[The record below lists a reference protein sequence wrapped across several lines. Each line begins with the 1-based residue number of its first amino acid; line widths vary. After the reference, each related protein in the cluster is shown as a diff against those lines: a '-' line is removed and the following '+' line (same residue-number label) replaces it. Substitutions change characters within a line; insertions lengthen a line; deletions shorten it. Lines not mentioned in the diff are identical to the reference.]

1 MLAAIIKKIQLILET
16 KKKNTFKYGCIKIC
30 LIYLVI
36 GFIWVYFSDRIINKL
51 VKDSEMLLIISTYKG
66 WIYVIITSAILYL
79 VIRSLLKKV
88 YLAEK
93 KLNKSYEELLEVNK
107 KLECYVERLTDSRE
121 ELRIQY
127 NQIIESEKKLSKS
140 EEKNKAIIKAIPD
153 LLFVVNNEGYFIDC
167 VANDESLLLMPRENF
182 IGKSLWEVLPKEI
195 SKVAYEKIKLV
206 LKHGGLESFEYKFKI
221 SNKELYFELRMVKNN
236 EKEILAISRDI
247 TFKKQSELEFKI
259 SEERYKT
266 LVSEMQQGLVL
277 FEGSDNEEG
286 KIINY
291 KLLDSNASYERLTGL
306 KKEDILGKTLYE
318 IFPNMEKSLVEKIQ
332 RVSITGQ
339 SVHYQRYIKEKDKYY
354 EAIVYRPKKLQFA
367 AILTD
372 ITERKFAEKA
382 LKTSEYNFRNIF
394 ESSSDPILITL
405 DNKIIDCNLAMIEL
419 LGYDSKSSIL
429 HKNPVQFS
437 PEKQP
442 NGESSKEKALEVYKI
457 TMKNRKYKFE
467 WWFKRVD
474 GTLLPAEVMMTT
486 ILHNGKKVFHSLC
499 RDIRERK
506 EMENKLEYL
515 SYHDQLTGLYNR
527 RFFEKELKRLDVGK
541 NLPLTIVMADVNG
554 LKLVNDSFG
563 HAAGDEL
570 LEKVSEVIK
579 KGCRS
584 NDIIARLGG
593 DEFVILLPKTDIYET
608 EQIVKNINAL
618 ALKETVSAVN
628 ISISF
633 GYGTKK
639 KEGEKIEEILK
650 KAEDYM
656 YKKKLF
662 ESPSMRGKT
671 IGAIIN
677 TLHEKN
683 KREEEHSHRVS
694 MLCQDMG
701 HALGLTESET
711 EELKTIGLLHDIGK
725 IAIEENILNKREELT
740 KDEWQ
745 EIKRH
750 PEIGYRILNTVND
763 MLEIA
768 EYVLYHHERWDGKGY
783 PKGLKGEEIPLQSR
797 IITIVDAYDA
807 MTSQRS
813 YRNALQEETAIEELK
828 INSGTQ
834 FDPELVRIFIE
845 KVLNKSFY

>member
-1 MLAAIIKKIQLILET
+1 MYVISGFIWIYFSDKIIKKFV
-16 KKKNTFKYGCIKIC
+16 N
-30 LIYLVI
+30 
-36 GFIWVYFSDRIINKL
+36 DR
-51 VKDSEMLLIISTYKG
+51 EMLIIISTYKG
-66 WIYVIITSAILYL
+66 WLYVIITAPILYL
-79 VIRSLLKKV
+79 VIRSILKKV

-93 KLNKSYEELLEVNK
+93 
-107 KLECYVERLTDSRE
+107 
-121 ELRIQY
+121 
-127 NQIIESEKKLSKS
+127 
-140 EEKNKAIIKAIPD
+140 KNKAIIKAIPD

-167 VANDESLLLMPRENF
+167 VVNDKSLLLMPRENF

-206 LKHGGLESFEYKFKI
+206 LKHGGVESFEYKLKI

-247 TFKKQSELEFKI
+247 TLKKQSELEFKI

-277 FEGSDNEEG
+277 FQGSDNEEE

-306 KKEDILGKTLYE
+306 KKENILGKTLYE
-318 IFPNMEKSLVEKIQ
+318 IFPNMEKSLIKKIQ
-332 RVSITGQ
+332 RVAITGQ

-372 ITERKFAEKA
+372 ITERKLAEKA

-405 DNKIIDCNLAMIEL
+405 DNEIIDCNLAMIEL

-442 NGESSKEKALEVYKI
+442 NGESSEEKALQVYKI
-457 TMKNRKYKFE
+457 TMKNRKHKFE

-740 KDEWQ
+740 EDEWQ

-813 YRNALQEETAIEELK
+813 YRNALQEEIAIEELK